1 MRVVAFLSC
10 SNLPA
15 QLARQSIPLSLT
27 PESPPASSLLLRASS
42 LCIWQEIH
50 SSFSVHLE
58 ELQWECWNCVDVGGL
73 ARLLPIVGR
82 SCGSINGSKDGQDGG
97 VAVGAGIV
105 IRSWA
110 ASAIITV
117 QRGNY
122 L

>member
-27 PESPPASSLLLRASS
+27 PQCHLRQR
-42 LCIWQEIH
+42 LCYVWQEIH

-82 SCGSINGSKDGQDGG
+82 SCGSINGPKDGQDGG